1 MEISAVDC
9 RTYLEALDGS
19 SKLLLGLKDLVE
31 CRHGGLDRLRRR
43 ERLCYVTR
51 VWMFLLFTR
60 KLMIRV

>member
-51 VWMFLLFTR
+51 VWMFL
-60 KLMIRV
+60 